1 MLTGHSDSRNHL
13 AGFLSALVMNSTAT
27 KSGLLRLKYKFMD
40 FFFQLTLKLF
50 LYVAT
55 IK

>member
-27 KSGLLRLKYKFMD
+27 KSGLLRLKYKFID
-40 FFFQLTLKLF
+40 FFSVNIEAVF
-50 LYVAT
+50 
-55 IK
+55 ICSNN

>member
-40 FFFQLTLKLF
+40 FFFSVNIEAVF
-50 LYVAT
+50 
-55 IK
+55 ICSNN